1 MATAYLNQTIEIP
14 NIVFQKITREI
25 LGKKTPTAGGK
36 LRMDIGNNTIP
47 VKRTWVLECRAVSAE
62 KYNEIVGY
70 LNGIFW
76 CETDFYLDEF
86 GGTPATKSIKAF
98 IEMNDDSR
106 APFQGE
112 SGWDSQG
119 RNLQLTVIEQ

>member
-14 NIVFQKITREI
+14 NVVSQKITREI
-25 LGKKTPTAGGK
+25 MGKKTPTAGGK
-36 LRMDIGNNTIP
+36 LRMDIGNATTP
-47 VKRTWVLECRAVSAE
+47 VKRTWALECRAISAA
-62 KYNEIVGY
+62 KYQEIITY
-70 LNGIFW
+70 LDSIFW

-86 GGTPATKSIKAF
+86 GGTPVTNSIKAF

-106 APFQGE
+106 APFQGTG
-112 SGWDSQG
+112 GWDSQG